1 MNFLERLSDDEF
13 PIILETH
20 EINSRK
26 LARALLEQEQ
36 VNRVLLAEAQRRKRE
51 AMQVPSRV
59 QAALDRILEQSK

>member
-13 PIILETH
+13 LIILETH
-20 EINSRK
+20 ELNSRK

-51 AMQVPSRV
+51 ALQVPSRV